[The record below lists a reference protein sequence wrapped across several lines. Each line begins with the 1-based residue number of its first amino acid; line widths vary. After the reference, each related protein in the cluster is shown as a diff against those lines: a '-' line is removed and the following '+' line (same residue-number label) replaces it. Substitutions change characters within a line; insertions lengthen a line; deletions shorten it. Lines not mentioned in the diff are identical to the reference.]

1 MAARIAA
8 AIKNFHM
15 KAPLLYRIA
24 SVLLILFAL
33 GHTLGFRRVDPR
45 WGIDSIIGTLRSTH
59 FDVQGLNRTYW
70 DFYTGFGLFVTV
82 LLVFIAVLSWQ
93 LGSLPKESL
102 LMMPIVTW
110 GLAACFVVVTFL
122 SWKYFFIVPIIFS
135 GVITICFIF
144 AAWIAGRP

>member
-1 MAARIAA
+1 VAPNIAVGTM
-8 AIKNFHM
+8 NLRM
-15 KAPLLYRIA
+15 KASLLYRIA

-33 GHTLGFRRVDPR
+33 GHTVGFRRVDPR
-45 WGIDSIIGTLRSTH
+45 WGVDSMIGALRSTH

-82 LLVFIAVLSWQ
+82 LLVFLAVLSWQ
-93 LGSLPKESL
+93 LGGLPKESIL
-102 LMMPIVTW
+102 VMPVVTW
-110 GLAACFVVVTFL
+110 GLVACFVLVTFL
-122 SWKYFFIVPIIFS
+122 SWKYFFAVPMIFS

>member
-1 MAARIAA
+1 
-8 AIKNFHM
+8 M
-15 KAPLLYRIA
+15 KASLLYRIA

-45 WGIDSIIGTLRSTH
+45 WGVDSIIGALRSTH

-70 DFYTGFGLFVTV
+70 DFYIGFGLFVTV
-82 LLVFIAVLSWQ
+82 LLVFVAVLSWQ

-110 GLAACFVVVTFL
+110 GLAVCFVLVTLL
-122 SWKYFFIVPIIFS
+122 SWKYFFMVPVIFS
-135 GVITICFIF
+135 GVITICFIL